1 MSEDPP
7 AGGGCIET
15 AEHFHAK
22 RADGGERDPLKDLLV
37 SEITEDTQLAI
48 AEALDGLIGVTR
60 QEHLITLQE
69 GLEDL
74 NLQRKVV
81 AYMLGRYARDI
92 LKHGH
97 VIGTTNRMG
106 ADDLGAALGVHSA
119 DIDDAA
125 MQNGDLRWYREGSQ
139 VELPHERVRHAAK
152 MLTFAR
158 GEEDEAPEAT
168 ATTAHEGETTT
179 SEGATSSSFS
189 TTSQAD
195 EAGDGG
201 G

>member
-1 MSEDPP
+1 MSED
-7 AGGGCIET
+7 GD
-15 AEHFHAK
+15 AEEK
-22 RADGGERDPLKDLLV
+22 RDPLADLLV
-37 SEITEDTQLAI
+37 AEITEDTQTAI

-60 QEHLITLQE
+60 HEHLITLQE
-69 GLEDL
+69 GLEEF
-74 NLQRKVV
+74 NLQGKVV

-97 VIGTTNRMG
+97 VVGTTNRMG
-106 ADDLGAALGVHSA
+106 TDDLGAALGVHPA
-119 DIDDAA
+119 DVDDAA
-125 MQNGDLRWYREGSQ
+125 MGNGDLRWYREGSQ

-168 ATTAHEGETTT
+168 ATTAHSGETTT
-179 SEGATSSSFS
+179 SEGAHSGSFS
-189 TTSQAD
+189 TTSQEE